1 MKTYFTDYKK
11 HGFWINVM
19 VSIFFIS
26 ILFQGCDGCNSS
38 KPVAP
43 PPPTLKIPQTVL
55 DCIVGKK
62 VKFTG
67 KYLTSYAIEISIN
80 READISAN
88 IFKVRKTGNDEL
100 PEKAKVDLWTGSAVS
115 IDDAG
120 TNPYGYNDEQT
131 EDCYKIKYESKP
143 FDGPSG
149 KCVFE
154 IWARIC
160 EETCTITD
168 AKWKLRCDCKPDGSG
183 GTDKAWGD
191 WSVEDPQ

>member
-1 MKTYFTDYKK
+1 MKTYFANYKK
-11 HGFWINVM
+11 NKFWINIM
-19 VSIFFIS
+19 VSVFFIS

-43 PPPTLKIPQTVL
+43 PPPTITIPQSVL

-67 KYLTSYAIEISIN
+67 KYLLLANEISIN
-80 READISAN
+80 READISIN

-100 PEKAKVDLWTGSAVS
+100 PEEAKVDLWTGSAVS
-115 IDDAG
+115 IDSDG
-120 TNPYGYNDEQT
+120 TNPYGFNDEST
-131 EDCYKIKYESKP
+131 EDCYKIKYKSKP

-168 AKWKLRCDCKPDGSG
+168 AHWKLQCDVKPDGSG
-183 GTDKAWGD
+183 GSTKAWGD
-191 WSVEDPQ
+191 WSVDDSE